1 MDHFEELVK
10 EFLEGN
16 NKAFEAIY
24 MATYKNVYFTCLSF
38 LKNEKDAEDVTQDVY
53 EAVYKNVKTL
63 KNPENLQVWIYKIAV
78 NKCKNVLKKE
88 KAILVEEE
96 TLENVVI
103 EKNENFLP
111 EEYITEKSKR
121 KIVMDIMRKK
131 LSDIQYQTVILF
143 YFNELSVEEI
153 ADIMECPPGTV
164 KYRLSVSRAKIKEG
178 VLEYEKQ
185 SRDKLYSFAPIPFLT
200 GLLAMEAEAAETP
213 EMWSGIV
220 QRLNI
225 LQGGMVAGATH
236 TACQVAAEGLASEGA
251 ETLHSEGK
259 VIAERAVIDTMKGS
273 RFMDKLGK
281 ILLSI
286 FKNKI
291 VVGIVVLVVI
301 AALAV
306 AVINVAGNDENNSD
320 KIEVVQNGSAANT
333 ADETD
338 ALPDE
343 DTDIREYDGDGDPY
357 FYKEN
362 SWLGT
367 HDYSTGQLESQPEVV
382 ICPTSNATITLP
394 FTPEQIQAQVPSYHD
409 YYLTTTQGAYLLA
422 ETRDERF
429 AAEFEFTPEWA
440 ENTQIVAYNLSEG
453 DMAVEDWINN
463 NYVVIQS
470 LGSVDEAVTEIFGID
485 LSEVE
490 DTAWDDDAYTEV
502 TLEFLTEQFG
512 SPTHINYN
520 SAGYIFSDN
529 VIEYF
534 YTSMFFVWEFDDY
547 SICVFVSE
555 DFKENEN
562 GEYVA
567 DLSNLEFAIYSP
579 SAWNVLKSEMLFVKG
594 WLGENQIDEIYS
606 DDFLMPFDCE
616 FPQIESESQS

>member
-10 EFLEGN
+10 EFLEGD

-286 FKNKI
+286 FKSKI
-291 VVGIVVLVVI
+291 AISMIIVAVLTS
-301 AALAV
+301 LAV
-306 AVINVAGNDENNSD
+306 AVVNIIDNAENNSD
-320 KIEVVQNGSAANT
+320 KTEAVQDDKEENNKDKTEVVQDDSEETVSTVDGAVLEDGVEESEWSAILKNEVDILALEYCLGIMTKCKIDGHENYVEEALIDLDTNIYYEAPFDLHGRLQFGGTYNHQWFDIYKISELNKVYGLMPEGAINESNIPSDAYMNGDELGLNTNVPEEYCIEHDVDMDGLTSYISANCYHPCPMSVSINYV
-333 ADETD
+333 D
-338 ALPDE
+338 ATGENKIIVEYTYALSDIEGNVIYDASPFVAYLEPDE
-343 DTDIREYDGDGDPY
+343 SGRY
-357 FYKEN
+357 
-362 SWLGT
+362 
-367 HDYSTGQLESQPEVV
+367 V
-382 ICPTSNATITLP
+382 IT
-394 FTPEQIQAQVPSYHD
+394 Y
-409 YYLTTTQGAYLLA
+409 
-422 ETRDERF
+422 
-429 AAEFEFTPEWA
+429 
-440 ENTQIVAYNLSEG
+440 
-453 DMAVEDWINN
+453 VE
-463 NYVVIQS
+463 
-470 LGSVDEAVTEIFGID
+470 
-485 LSEVE
+485 
-490 DTAWDDDAYTEV
+490 
-502 TLEFLTEQFG
+502 
-512 SPTHINYN
+512 
-520 SAGYIFSDN
+520 
-529 VIEYF
+529 
-534 YTSMFFVWEFDDY
+534 
-547 SICVFVSE
+547 
-555 DFKENEN
+555 K
-562 GEYVA
+562 
-567 DLSNLEFAIYSP
+567 
-579 SAWNVLKSEMLFVKG
+579 K
-594 WLGENQIDEIYS
+594 
-606 DDFLMPFDCE
+606 
-616 FPQIESESQS
+616 